1 MDLTLQRKKITDRF
15 CMGNLYIG
23 EKFECYTIEDP
34 PREMKIPGITGIQ
47 AGEYRIIIDFSER
60 FKRLMPLLLDVPD
73 FEGIRIHAGNVAADV
88 AGCIIVGMEKGED
101 FITKSRI
108 AFNRLF
114 RKLDTANEREKIWIT
129 ITNPTSEI

>member
-1 MDLTLQRKKITDRF
+1 
-15 CMGNLYIG
+15 MGNLYIG

-73 FEGIRIHAGNVAADV
+73 FEGIRIHAGNSAIETS
-88 AGCIIVGMEKGED
+88 GCILVGMIEKED
-101 FITKSRI
+101 HVEKSRV

-114 RKLDTANEREKIWIT
+114 RKLVTANEQEKIWIEV
-129 ITNPTSEI
+129 IDP

>member
-1 MDLTLQRKKITDRF
+1 
-15 CMGNLYIG
+15 MGNLYVG

-34 PREMKIPGITGIQ
+34 PREVKIPGITGIP

-73 FEGIRIHAGNVAADV
+73 FEGIRIHAGNSAIDTS
-88 AGCIIVGMEKGED
+88 GCILVGMIEKED
-101 FITKSRI
+101 HVEKSRV

-114 RKLDTANEREKIWIT
+114 RKLVTANEQEKIWIEV
-129 ITNPTSEI
+129 IDP